1 MKELETIPS
10 EIQKLIAAYLFGTI
24 QNSEMQQLIRWIHS
38 SENNKQIFNQM
49 NDIWQATASEKEFAK
64 TDVQKHWEKVLA
76 RIQKK
81 QSRMTS
87 RYIYMPPWYAQI
99 KRALGIAAAIAIIFG
114 AGMLVQNMRSAPAEK
129 TVSETTEYIEVIA
142 PAGSRAHVALED
154 GSKIWLNAG
163 TKLQYSN
170 QYGKLDRNI
179 KLTGEAYFSVAKR
192 ADLPFVIQAADI
204 KITALGTVFNVKAY
218 AEEGCVET
226 SLESGSVKIE
236 RIKETND
243 GKENDQRPIIL
254 QSNEKVSLVA
264 YVSNQP
270 EKEIGKE
277 EKTVKKE
284 IQRID
289 PKPVVEPVIEKL
301 EDIRVSTSW
310 KDSNWVI
317 RDESMKSLAV
327 KLGRRYD
334 VNFVFRDKDLEK
346 YKFSTT
352 LRDETLEQVLNMIQM
367 AAPIKYVVKEK
378 NVYLSLN
385 PKFMKTFEES
395 IQ

>member
-1 MKELETIPS
+1 MKELECISS
-10 EIQKLIAAYLFGTI
+10 EVQKLIAAYLSGSI
-24 QNSEMQQLIRWIHS
+24 QSNEMQHLICWIQS
-38 SENNKQIFNQM
+38 SESNKRLFNQM
-49 NDIWQATASEKEFAK
+49 NDIWQATASEKKFSK
-64 TDVQKHWEKVLA
+64 TDVQKHWEEVLKK
-76 RIQKK
+76 IQKK
-81 QSRMTS
+81 PSRKTNQ
-87 RYIYMPPWYAQI
+87 YVYMPPLYTQI
-99 KRALGIAAAIAIIFG
+99 KRVLGIAAVIAVIFG
-114 AGMLVQNMRSAPAEK
+114 TGMLVQNMRNVPEK
-129 TVSETTEYIEVIA
+129 NFSETVEYIEVTA
-142 PAGSRAHVALED
+142 PAGSRAHIVLAD

-170 QYGKLDRNI
+170 QFGKRDRNI

-192 ADLPFVIQAADI
+192 ADLPFVIKAADI
-204 KITALGTVFNVKAY
+204 VITALGTVFNVKAY
-218 AEEGCVET
+218 AEEGYVET

-236 RIKETND
+236 RIMETSD
-243 GKENDQRPIIL
+243 GKENWQRPIVL

-264 YVSNQP
+264 YAQP
-270 EKEIGKE
+270 IEETGKE
-277 EKTVKKE
+277 EKTVPEKQE
-284 IQRID
+284 IAQFD
-289 PKPVVEPVIEKL
+289 QNHVAEPVIEKL

-334 VNFVFRDKDLEK
+334 VNFVFRDKELEK

-367 AAPIKYVVKEK
+367 AAPIKYMVKEK

>member
-1 MKELETIPS
+1 MKELECISS
-10 EIQKLIAAYLFGTI
+10 EVQKLIAAYLSGSI
-24 QNSEMQQLIRWIHS
+24 QSDEMQHLICWIQS
-38 SENNKQIFNQM
+38 SESNKRLFNQM
-49 NDIWQATASEKEFAK
+49 NDIWQATASEKKFSK
-64 TDVQKHWEKVLA
+64 TDVQKHWEEVLKK
-76 RIQKK
+76 IQKK
-81 QSRMTS
+81 PSRKTNQ
-87 RYIYMPPWYAQI
+87 YVYMPPLYRQI
-99 KRALGIAAAIAIIFG
+99 KRVLGIAAVIAVIFG
-114 AGMLVQNMRSAPAEK
+114 AGMLVQNMRSVPEK
-129 TVSETTEYIEVIA
+129 NFSETVEYIEVTA
-142 PAGSRAHVALED
+142 PAGSRAHIVLAD

-170 QYGKLDRNI
+170 QFGKRDRNI

-192 ADLPFVIQAADI
+192 ADLPFVIKAADI
-204 KITALGTVFNVKAY
+204 VITALGTVFNVKAY
-218 AEEGCVET
+218 AEEGYVET

-236 RIKETND
+236 RIMETSD
-243 GKENDQRPIIL
+243 GKENWQRPIVL

-264 YVSNQP
+264 YAQP
-270 EKEIGKE
+270 IEETGKE
-277 EKTVKKE
+277 EKTVPEKQE
-284 IQRID
+284 IAQFD
-289 PKPVVEPVIEKL
+289 QNHVAEPVIEKL

-334 VNFVFRDKDLEK
+334 VNFVFRDKELEK

-367 AAPIKYVVKEK
+367 AAPIKYMVKEK

>member
-1 MKELETIPS
+1 MKELECISS
-10 EIQKLIAAYLFGTI
+10 EVQKLIAAYLSGSI
-24 QNSEMQQLIRWIHS
+24 QSNEMQHLICWIQS
-38 SENNKQIFNQM
+38 SESNKRLFNQM
-49 NDIWQATASEKEFAK
+49 NDIWQATASEKKFSK
-64 TDVQKHWEKVLA
+64 TDVQKHWEEVLKK
-76 RIQKK
+76 IQKK
-81 QSRMTS
+81 PSRKTNQ
-87 RYIYMPPWYAQI
+87 YVYMPPLYRQI
-99 KRALGIAAAIAIIFG
+99 KRVLGIAAVIAVIFG
-114 AGMLVQNMRSAPAEK
+114 AGMLVQNMRSVPEK
-129 TVSETTEYIEVIA
+129 NFSETVEYIEVTA
-142 PAGSRAHVALED
+142 PAGSRAHIVLAD

-170 QYGKLDRNI
+170 QFGKRDRNI

-192 ADLPFVIQAADI
+192 ADLPFVIKAADI
-204 KITALGTVFNVKAY
+204 VITALGTVFNVKAY
-218 AEEGCVET
+218 AEEGYVET

-236 RIKETND
+236 RIMETSD
-243 GKENDQRPIIL
+243 GKENWQRPIVL

-264 YVSNQP
+264 YAQP
-270 EKEIGKE
+270 IEETGKE
-277 EKTVKKE
+277 EKTVPEKQE
-284 IQRID
+284 IAQFD
-289 PKPVVEPVIEKL
+289 QNHVAEPVIEKL

-334 VNFVFRDKDLEK
+334 VNFVFRDKELEK

-367 AAPIKYVVKEK
+367 AAPIKYMVKEK

>member
-1 MKELETIPS
+1 MKELECISS
-10 EIQKLIAAYLFGTI
+10 EVQKLIAAYLSGSI
-24 QNSEMQQLIRWIHS
+24 QSDEMQHLICWIQS
-38 SENNKQIFNQM
+38 SESNKRLFNQM
-49 NDIWQATASEKEFAK
+49 NDIWQATASEKKFSK
-64 TDVQKHWEKVLA
+64 TDVQKHWEEVLKK
-76 RIQKK
+76 IQKK
-81 QSRMTS
+81 PSRKTNQ
-87 RYIYMPPWYAQI
+87 YVYMPPLYTQI
-99 KRALGIAAAIAIIFG
+99 KRVLGIAAVIAVIFG
-114 AGMLVQNMRSAPAEK
+114 AGMLVQNMRSVPEK
-129 TVSETTEYIEVIA
+129 NFSETVEYIEVTA
-142 PAGSRAHVALED
+142 PAGSRAHIVLAD

-170 QYGKLDRNI
+170 QFGKRDRNI

-192 ADLPFVIQAADI
+192 ADLPFVIKAADI
-204 KITALGTVFNVKAY
+204 VITALGTVFNVKAY
-218 AEEGCVET
+218 AEEGYVET

-236 RIKETND
+236 RIMETSD
-243 GKENDQRPIIL
+243 GKENWQRPIVL

-264 YVSNQP
+264 YAQP
-270 EKEIGKE
+270 IEETGKE
-277 EKTVKKE
+277 EKTVPEKQE
-284 IQRID
+284 IAQFD
-289 PKPVVEPVIEKL
+289 QNHVAEPVIEKL

-334 VNFVFRDKDLEK
+334 VNFVFRDKELEK

-367 AAPIKYVVKEK
+367 AAPIKYMVKEK